1 MLHLGAP
8 LFGEDGYI
16 HPEVRFA
23 DLAAFI
29 WLRETG
35 AALAVL
41 QPGAPLLGTHEGSAY
56 YLLFNGVL
64 GDQRPASG
72 TVLTTAVLAALHRSC
87 WHAGPTVV
95 YGEACCL
102 GPARLAAEGITFEQ
116 LPHAVPR

>member
-41 QPGAPLLGTHEGSAY
+41 QPGAPLLGRHEGSAY

-87 WHAGPTVV
+87 WHAGPKGV
-95 YGEACCL
+95 YGEACRL
-102 GPARLAAEGITFEQ
+102 AEGRLAAGDC
-116 LPHAVPR
+116 RS